1 MLAQNDQL
9 TRQVEVLTTIIT
21 RKKFNVVLN
30 KLTELNL
37 KKKTSDFD

>member
-21 RKKFNVVLN
+21 RKKFNVDLN

-37 KKKTSDFD
+37 KKNLGF

>member
-37 KKKTSDFD
+37 KKNLGF